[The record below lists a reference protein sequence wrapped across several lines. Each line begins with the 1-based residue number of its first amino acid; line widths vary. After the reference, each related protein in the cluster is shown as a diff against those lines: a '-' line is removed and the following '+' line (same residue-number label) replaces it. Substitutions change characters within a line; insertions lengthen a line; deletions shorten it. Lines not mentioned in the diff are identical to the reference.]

1 MPLSSQF
8 TIGGG
13 LSDAYNAGQQR
24 DLDQAKEQQLIQQ
37 YQLQN
42 QQSQIMTPLLAQHQ
56 QGLND
61 TLQAQLSGVQGQ
73 SASQLAKG
81 QVDTA
86 GVGDNISEH
95 HSKVMT
101 QLDADQLSQMKSMGE
116 KFSQAGA
123 YLASIPSTTTPAG
136 NTRIIAAQQ
145 IAQQYGMQPDSPQY
159 QSLMS
164 TDPEKLPGVLQNLG
178 KQMSLSSGDFLQKRA
193 MEQDR
198 TKALMD
204 NAKTAADS
212 REEVARI
219 NHENDLKKYGSKLSI
234 TLAQLSPEKRL
245 GYLQSIKP
253 DGSDPDQYAIWE
265 GQMADMAKM
274 VNFANQSKAASL
286 NPALV
291 AGAEIPTN
299 ASNLQSYTNQPNPA
313 GTATTPVAP
322 KAPPG
327 MKQVGTSKGRPVY
340 EDSNGKRFLGQ

>member
-13 LSDAYNAGQQR
+13 LADAYNLGQQR
-24 DLDQAKEQQLIQQ
+24 DLDQDKERQLIQQ

-42 QQSQIMTPLLAQHQ
+42 QQSQIMNPLLAQHQ

-61 TLQAQLSGVQGQ
+61 TLQAQLPGVQGN
-73 SASQLAKG
+73 SASLNAKG
-81 QVDTA
+81 QVDSA
-86 GVGDNISEH
+86 GVEGNIAEH
-95 HSKVMT
+95 RYKVLT
-101 QLDADQLSQMKSMGE
+101 NLDADQLTQLKSMGE

-136 NTRIIAAQQ
+136 NTRILAAQQ
-145 IAQQYGMQPDSPQY
+145 IAQQYGMQSDSPQF
-159 QSLMS
+159 QSLMA
-164 TDPEKLPGVLQNLG
+164 TDPEKLPAVLQNLG
-178 KQMSLSSGDFLQKRA
+178 KQMTMSSGDFLQKRA

-198 TKALMD
+198 TQALMD

-219 NHENDLKKYGSKLSI
+219 NHANDLKKYSSKLQIS
-234 TLAQLSPEKRL
+234 LAQLSPEKRL

-253 DGSDPDQYAIWE
+253 DGSDPDQYAIWQD
-265 GQMADMAKM
+265 QMTDMAKT

-291 AGAEIPTN
+291 AGADIPTN
-299 ASNLQSYTNQPNPA
+299 ASNLQTYTNQPNPQS
-313 GTATTPVAP
+313 TAV

-327 MKQVGTSKGRPVY
+327 MKQIGTSQGRPVY
-340 EDSNGKRFLGQ
+340 EDNNGKRFLGH